1 MAPRP
6 RFDEHEDPAD
16 FNPDHDVD
24 FLNTRARHRDL
35 VLRLKGAQGGGRDR
49 PWRSDAGAGGG
60 PAPTP
65 AVERLQ
71 QRSAPPAAN
80 GATNA
85 ERKFVR
91 PSELPSE
98 TALPSVEQIRASL
111 PARPRASAP
120 SSSSSIA
127 SESRLAAQARAARL
141 RGGSAKAADS
151 LAQIRRSQREV
162 EEDFAERRHR
172 AAAEERSARAAD
184 RRAAEAHRRRAAAD
198 RRAKEEAERQAAQKG
213 REEAAE
219 VRREAAQKAA
229 KEEERKRRRL
239 QVEASAEARR
249 RKEKEEEAEAM
260 RIWNGLREKEKAN
273 AREMGRRSQN
283 GGGKPGV
290 RFDRSV
296 RNRTSSFE
304 TLETYGTAGTEASAG
319 TATTNAFDVNF
330 WIPSCGADFADSF
343 ADHLANGFAD
353 GGCMALAGGGGCDGW
368 LDNLFSV
375 AGSVGADGGTTTTG
389 SNDNAG
395 GGDNT
400 GTPTKQAGSK
410 TKASPGSPTT
420 VMATKAPSAAAATQ

>member
-35 VLRLKGAQGGGRDR
+35 VLRLKGAQSGGRDR

-80 GATNA
+80 AG
-85 ERKFVR
+85 RKFVR
-91 PSELPSE
+91 PSELPAE
-98 TALPSVEQIRASL
+98 TPLPSVEQIRASL

-120 SSSSSIA
+120 A

-184 RRAAEAHRRRAAAD
+184 RRAAEAHRRKAAAD
-198 RRAKEEAERQAAQKG
+198 RRAKEEAERAAAQKG

-219 VRREAAQKAA
+219 VRREAARKAA
-229 KEEERKRRRL
+229 KEEERERRRL
-239 QVEASAEARR
+239 QVEAAAEARR

-260 RIWNGLREKEKAN
+260 RIWNGLREKEKSN

-283 GGGKPGV
+283 GGGGGKPGV

-296 RNRTSSFE
+296 RNRTSSCE
-304 TLETYGTAGTEASAG
+304 TLETYGTEASAG
-319 TATTNAFDVNF
+319 TATTNAFDANF

-343 ADHLANGFAD
+343 AGHLANGFAD

-368 LDNLFSV
+368 LDNLFSM
-375 AGSVGADGGTTTTG
+375 AGSVGAGGGTG

>member
-35 VLRLKGAQGGGRDR
+35 VLRLKGAQGAAGRDR

-71 QRSAPPAAN
+71 QRPAPPAASA
-80 GATNA
+80 G
-85 ERKFVR
+85 RKFVR
-91 PSELPSE
+91 PSELPAE
-98 TALPSVEQIRASL
+98 TPLPSVEQIRASL

-120 SSSSSIA
+120 SSSSSVA

-141 RGGSAKAADS
+141 RGGSAKADDHS

-198 RRAKEEAERQAAQKG
+198 RRAKEEAERAAAQKG

-219 VRREAAQKAA
+219 VRREAARKAA
-229 KEEERKRRRL
+229 KAEERERRRL
-239 QVEASAEARR
+239 QVEAASEARR

-260 RIWNGLREKEKAN
+260 RIWNGLREKEKSN

-304 TLETYGTAGTEASAG
+304 TLETYGTEASTG

-330 WIPSCGADFADSF
+330 WIPSCGTDFADSF

-375 AGSVGADGGTTTTG
+375 AGSVGAGGGTTTTG